1 MTVSRPVPGRTLNRD
16 ILRLAVPSLGA
27 LVAEPLF
34 VLTDTAMVGHLG
46 VEPLAGLGLA
56 STVLQTAIGLL
67 VFLAYATTPLVARR
81 LGAGDP
87 RGALSAGVDG
97 LWLALGIGVLL
108 LAVMLPTSELVVS
121 WFGAAPAVAAAALV
135 YLQIAWWGIPA
146 MLLVLAAT
154 GLLRG
159 LQDAR
164 TPLIVAA
171 AGFGANIAL
180 NAVLIYGLGLGIAG
194 SAIGTV
200 IAQWA
205 MAAVLVGVCVR
216 HARAAQAALRP
227 GRAGI
232 TAAGRAGS
240 WLLLRTVSLRVALVV
255 TVVVAT
261 GFGTTELAATHVWF
275 AIYSLLALALDALAI
290 AGQALIGHGLG
301 AAEVDRVHAI
311 TRRLLA
317 WGAVVGVVLA
327 ALVVVGIPLIALVMT
342 SDEAVR
348 AALPLTLVILAI
360 GLPLAGLVFVLDGV
374 LIGAGDGRYLAV
386 TGVLNLLAYLA
397 VLPFVGQ
404 LGWLLAAFTFVYL
417 GARAL
422 TLGLRARG
430 SAWIVTGAG
439 R

>member
-1 MTVSRPVPGRTLNRD
+1 MLSRLLPLDRD

-34 VLTDTAMVGHLG
+34 VLTDTAMIGHLG

-87 RGALSAGVDG
+87 RGALNAGIDG

-108 LAVMLPTSELVVS
+108 LAVMLPSS
-121 WFGAAPAVAAAALV
+121 SIIIGWFGPEPDVAAAALV

-164 TPLIVAA
+164 TPLIVAV
-171 AGFGANIAL
+171 AGFTANIAL

-200 IAQWA
+200 IAQWGV
-205 MAAVLVGVCVR
+205 AAVLVVVCVR
-216 HARAAQAALRP
+216 HARAAQATLRP

-240 WLLLRTVSLRVALVV
+240 WLLLRTVSLRVALVM

-301 AAEVDRVHAI
+301 ASAVERVHAI
-311 TRRLLA
+311 NRRLLG
-317 WGAVVGVVLA
+317 WGVLVGVVLA
-327 ALVVVGIPLIALVMT
+327 LVVVAGIPLIALVMT
-342 SDEAVR
+342 SDESVR
-348 AALPLTLVILAI
+348 AALPLTLIILAI
-360 GLPLAGLVFVLDGV
+360 GLPLAGVVFVLDGV

-386 TGVLNLLAYLA
+386 TGVLNLAAYVA
-397 VLPFVGQ
+397 VVPFVGD

-430 SAWIVTGAG
+430 SAWIVTGAN